1 MTPETWI
8 EELSHELTA
17 RGIGPADV
25 AAVVVELHAHL
36 AEAGTPPLVA
46 FGPPAAYAA
55 EVAASIQP
63 QRSVFGSRRAH
74 SGGAVRV
81 RARGVVMSYG
91 RRRVLRGVDLE
102 ARAGEVVLLIGPNGA
117 GKSTLL
123 RIVAGL
129 TRPDSGRVSVAGTI
143 GYAPQ
148 SGGLVDH
155 LRPGEH
161 FTLFGRARGLDRKQA
176 NRDGQRLAWQLGWDA
191 LAAPVA
197 GELSGGTRQKLNL
210 VLAGLGDPD
219 VLLLDEPYQG
229 FDLDSARRFWELV
242 WAWRDAGRAIVVV
255 SHAHDA
261 VERVDTVVELGPV
274 ADRGAAA

>member
-1 MTPETWI
+1 VRAETWL

-17 RGIGPADV
+17 RGLAPADV
-25 AAVVVELHAHL
+25 AAVVVELDGHL
-36 AEAGTPPLVA
+36 AEAGGAPLAA
-46 FGPPAAYAA
+46 FGTPAGYAAQVVASLGAAGAPPA
-55 EVAASIQP
+55 P
-63 QRSVFGSRRAH
+63 GP
-74 SGGAVRV
+74 VRV
-81 RARGVVMSYG
+81 RAEGVTKSYG
-91 RRRVLRGVDLE
+91 RRRVLDGVGFE
-102 ARAGEVVLLIGPNGA
+102 VRAGEVVLLMGPNGA

-123 RIVAGL
+123 RILAGL
-129 TRPDSGRVSVAGTI
+129 DRPDRGRVRGEGSV

-155 LRPGEH
+155 LRPAEH
-161 FTLFGRARGLDRKQA
+161 ITLFGRARGLGRRRA
-176 NRDGQRLAWQLGWDA
+176 AADGQRLARQLGWDA

-197 GELSGGTRQKLNL
+197 GELSGGTRQKLNV

-229 FDLDSARRFWELV
+229 LDLDSTRRFWDLV

-261 VERVDTVVELGPV
+261 LERVDAVVELGLV
-274 ADRGAAA
+274 GAAA